1 MGLVVS
7 IGWYL
12 LIPISI
18 NILTTNKKVK
28 QVKLLQTLLNALSL
42 KIGRILR
49 ENKTIKG
56 FRFEKI

>member
-1 MGLVVS
+1 M
-7 IGWYL
+7 

-28 QVKLLQTLLNALSL
+28 QVKLIQTLLNALSL

-49 ENKTIKG
+49 EKQG
-56 FRFEKI
+56 D